1 MQKSIP
7 SINWNSS
14 DILAEIAHNI
24 QNPLASII
32 EVNNSFTTRIDNNTN
47 PSSHSYEDVA
57 AITLVNS
64 RKIASLIEEVLEIAK
79 LSSVNISNKGEPVIF
94 DIYDSTPNVR
104 AMCQEEIVPA
114 RISIADKEWLK
125 NLEDIVFKEIAHSRI
140 NLFQLSYQVAVSE
153 RQLHRNIRNLLFLT
167 PNNYIR
173 ILKLHKAKCLLEKL
187 VYRSISEVAYAVG
200 FLDIYY
206 FTKAYYKQYGIMP
219 KEYFGR

>member
-7 SINWNSS
+7 SINWKSS

-24 QNPLASII
+24 QNPLVSII
-32 EVNNSFTTRIDNNTN
+32 EVNNLITTRGNNAD
-47 PSSHSYEDVA
+47 PALHSYEEVA
-57 AITLVNS
+57 AITLLNS

-79 LSSVNISNKGEPVIF
+79 SSSVNISSKGEPVIF

-104 AMCQEEIVPA
+104 AMCQEKIVPA
-114 RISIADKEWLK
+114 KISIADKEWLK

-153 RQLHRNIRNLLFLT
+153 RQLHRNIKNLLFIT

-187 VYRSISEVAYAVG
+187 VYRSIQEVAYAVG

-206 FTKAYYKQYGIMP
+206 FTKAYYKQYGVMP